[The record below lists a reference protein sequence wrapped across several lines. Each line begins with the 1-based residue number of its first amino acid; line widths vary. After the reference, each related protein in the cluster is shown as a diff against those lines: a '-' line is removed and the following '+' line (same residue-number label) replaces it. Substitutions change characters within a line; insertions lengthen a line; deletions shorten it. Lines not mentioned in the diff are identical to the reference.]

1 MIKKQRCGNVAA
13 PTSPF
18 WSPTNTVTSS
28 VAGPRR
34 LPTATNFTQ
43 DHPELS
49 ARRTLTSR
57 LSLPLVIENAPF
69 ENLPPSK
76 EHTKRLAPTLL
87 APRYSHLLEEVKAV
101 DIDIDLSTI
110 RQRVEDPWARMA
122 DISNGPLTNDE
133 LVDRIDTDM
142 EPKLTEDPVPLQRE
156 PFLKTKSASNLS
168 DRVRGFFSSYL
179 PVLSQRQR
187 PQTTTRKNVA
197 PGLPLPP
204 PAVLQKQRGPV
215 STPLRP
221 LLPRAPHPKELVHL
235 NPAPPPS
242 HIPRPKAVPKRL
254 VELVPI
260 PLPVSKDKTALKTGL
275 VPRPRRSS
283 GSSVKDL
290 VKGFEQMED
299 MGKGNTVGPGFVEV
313 GNLNIMRKEQ
323 GQAQSLKPKWKV

>member
-1 MIKKQRCGNVAA
+1 MIKKQRHGNVAA

-18 WSPTNTVTSS
+18 WSPTSTVTS
-28 VAGPRR
+28 VAAPRPPPI
-34 LPTATNFTQ
+34 PTDFTR
-43 DHPELS
+43 DHPELP
-49 ARRTLTSR
+49 ARRTLT
-57 LSLPLVIENAPF
+57 LKLPLPPTIENAPF
-69 ENLPPSK
+69 ENLSPAK
-76 EHTKRLAPTLL
+76 DHTKRLAPTLL
-87 APRYSHLLEEVKAV
+87 APQYSHLLHEVKTV
-101 DIDIDLSTI
+101 DDMNLSTI
-110 RQRVEDPWARMA
+110 RQRVDDPWARMA

-133 LVDRIDTDM
+133 SVNGIDTDM
-142 EPKLTEDPVPLQRE
+142 ESKLTEDPVSLQRD
-156 PFLKTKSASNLS
+156 PILKTESAINLS
-168 DRVRGFFSSYL
+168 GRVREFFSSYL
-179 PVLSQRQR
+179 PVLSERQR
-187 PQTTTRKNVA
+187 PQTIRKNVT

-204 PAVLQKQRGPV
+204 LAVLQKQRGPV

-260 PLPVSKDKTALKTGL
+260 PGHKTALKTQL

-299 MGKGNTVGPGFVEV
+299 MGKGNTVGPGFIK
-313 GNLNIMRKEQ
+313 GNSTIMRKERK
-323 GQAQSLKPKWKV
+323 QAQSLKPKWRG